1 MRLDPRLILADD
13 ADVNCL
19 FNWGELM
26 RVLVLVCML
35 SVIHPATTRGEDVVV
50 KVLVGNRLP
59 EEGGPANPDASP
71 LTNPFGV
78 DFDSSGNLIIVEL
91 EGGRVHRLDTN
102 GHLTKFAG
110 DGSRTYTGDG
120 GPAAN
125 ATFNAMH
132 NLAIAKSDDIYIAD
146 SWNNCIRKIDAK
158 TGIITT
164 FAGTGESGFSG
175 DGGPSDEATFT
186 YVMCI
191 TFSPDERYLDIAD
204 INNHRV
210 RRIDMATNIVTTIA
224 GNGEKGVP
232 TDGAIA
238 MESPLVD
245 PRAVTSDEEG
255 NVYILERGGHALRVV
270 SPDGRIRTIAG
281 TGKQG
286 FHDGPAMQA
295 MFGAPKHLC
304 RGPEGVLF
312 IADDQ
317 NQAIRKYDPHS
328 QTVTTILGRGHG
340 DPDIRL
346 KNPHG
351 VTFANDRLYVVD
363 MGHDRILTV
372 E

>member
-1 MRLDPRLILADD
+1 
-13 ADVNCL
+13 
-19 FNWGELM
+19 M
-26 RVLVLVCML
+26 RVSLIAACWL
-35 SVIHPATTRGEDVVV
+35 SSAIIAVTAQAGDVAV
-50 KVLVGNRLP
+50 KVLIGNRLP
-59 EEGGPANPDASP
+59 TEGGTANPPESP
-71 LTNPFGV
+71 LVSPFGV
-78 DFDSSGNLIIVEL
+78 DFDSHGNMFVVEL
-91 EGGRVHRLDTN
+91 EGGRIHRFETDGELQMI
-102 GHLTKFAG
+102 AG
-110 DGSRTYTGDG
+110 DGSRTYSGDG
-120 GPAAN
+120 GPAAE

-175 DGGPSDEATFT
+175 DGGPANEATFT

-191 TFSPDERYLDIAD
+191 TLSPDEHYLDIAD

-210 RRIDMATNIVTTIA
+210 RRIDMATNIVTTLA
-224 GNGEKGVP
+224 GNGEKGAP
-232 TDGAIA
+232 TDGDVAT
-238 MESPLVD
+238 ESPLVD
-245 PRAVTSDEEG
+245 PRAVTSDEAG

-281 TGKQG
+281 TGRQG
-286 FHDGPAMQA
+286 HRDGPAMQA

-304 RGPEGVLF
+304 RGENGVIY

-317 NQAIRKYDPHS
+317 NHAIRKYDPNS
-328 QTVTTILGRGHG
+328 QTVTTILGQGHG

-351 VTFANDRLYVVD
+351 VTYANGRLYVVD

>member
-1 MRLDPRLILADD
+1 
-13 ADVNCL
+13 
-19 FNWGELM
+19 M
-26 RVLVLVCML
+26 RVLLFASCL
-35 SVIHPATTRGEDVVV
+35 SLIPLTTMHGQEVRV
-50 KVLVGNRLP
+50 KALVGNRFP
-59 EEGGPANPDASP
+59 SEGGPANPPASP
-71 LTNPFGV
+71 LTSPFGV
-78 DFDSSGNLIIVEL
+78 DFDSHGNMIIVEL
-91 EGGRVHRLDTN
+91 EGGRVHRLDTD
-102 GHLTKFAG
+102 GELHKIAG

-120 GPAAN
+120 GAAAS

-132 NLAIAKSDDIYIAD
+132 NVAIAKSDDIYIAD

-175 DGGPSDEATFT
+175 DGGPASEATFT

-191 TFSPDERYLDIAD
+191 TFSPDQRSLDIAD

-210 RRIDMATNIVTTIA
+210 RRIDMATNTVTTIA

-232 TDGAIA
+232 TDGALA
-238 MESPLVD
+238 NESPLVD
-245 PRAVTSDEEG
+245 PRAVTSDEAG

-281 TGKQG
+281 TGMQG
-286 FHDGPAMQA
+286 HRDGPAMQA

-304 RGPEGVLF
+304 RGEEGVIY

-317 NQAIRKYDPHS
+317 NHAIRKYDPNS
-328 QTVTTILGRGHG
+328 QTVTTILGQSHG

-351 VTFANDRLYVVD
+351 VTYANDRLYVVD

>member
-1 MRLDPRLILADD
+1 M
-13 ADVNCL
+13 
-19 FNWGELM
+19 
-26 RVLVLVCML
+26 
-35 SVIHPATTRGEDVVV
+35 
-50 KVLVGNRLP
+50 
-59 EEGGPANPDASP
+59 
-71 LTNPFGV
+71 
-78 DFDSSGNLIIVEL
+78 
-91 EGGRVHRLDTN
+91 
-102 GHLTKFAG
+102 TKFAG

-175 DGGPSDEATFT
+175 DGGPANEATFT

-255 NVYILERGGHALRVV
+255 NVYILEREAMRCGSSLRMVAFARLQGLASKASMMDRPCRRCSGHPNTSAVAPRGFCSLQMT
-270 SPDGRIRTIAG
+270 RT
-281 TGKQG
+281 K
-286 FHDGPAMQA
+286 
-295 MFGAPKHLC
+295 
-304 RGPEGVLF
+304 RSE
-312 IADDQ
+312 
-317 NQAIRKYDPHS
+317 S
-328 QTVTTILGRGHG
+328 TTRTHK
-340 DPDIRL
+340 P
-346 KNPHG
+346 
-351 VTFANDRLYVVD
+351 
-363 MGHDRILTV
+363 
-372 E
+372 